1 MERLIS
7 FPSPMAELG
16 KRNTLTILNESPHGI
31 YLDGEELGD
40 ILLPNAYVPKSLSP
54 NQKLDVFVY
63 LDSEDRIVATTETPF
78 AEADQFAALKVVEV
92 NEKVGAFLDWG
103 LSKDL
108 LLPYREQK
116 GRVRVGDTR
125 VVRIYVD
132 DASGRIVASEKHA
145 RFISKYRATYKP
157 QEQVDLI
164 VIGETPLGFKAII
177 NSAHIGLLYDNELS
191 EPLTVGQSFK
201 GYINKVRP
209 DGNIDLRRDPSGY
222 TRVAPLAEQILD
234 AIKKNG
240 GTLNLDDKSPPEEIR
255 SMFDVS
261 KKAFKQALGNLYK
274 QRLIEFVPG
283 GIQQTNK

>member
-1 MERLIS
+1 
-7 FPSPMAELG
+7 MAELG
-16 KRNTLTILNESPHGI
+16 KRNTLSILNESPHGL

-40 ILLPNAYVPKSLSP
+40 ILLPNAFVPKNITP
-54 NQKLDVFVY
+54 NQKLSVFVY
-63 LDSEDRIVATTETPF
+63 LDSEDRIVATTETPL
-78 AEADQFAALKVVEV
+78 AEVDQFAALKVVEV

-116 GRVRVGDTR
+116 GRVQVGDTR

-164 VIGETPLGFKAII
+164 VIGETPLGYKAII
-177 NSAHIGLLYDNELS
+177 NSSHIGLLYDNELS

-201 GYINKVRP
+201 GYVNKIRP

-222 TRVAPLAEQILD
+222 TRVAPLADQILQ
-234 AIKKNG
+234 AIRDSG
-240 GTLNLDDKSPPEEIR
+240 GTLMLDDRSPPEAIR
-255 SMFDVS
+255 EAFDVS

-274 QRLIEFVPG
+274 QRLISFVPG
-283 GIQQTNK
+283 GVQLVEK

>member
-1 MERLIS
+1 
-7 FPSPMAELG
+7 MAELG
-16 KRNTLTILNESPHGI
+16 KRNTLSILNESPHGI

-40 ILLPNAYVPKSLSP
+40 ILLPNAYVPKSLTP

-63 LDSEDRIVATTETPF
+63 LDSEDRIVATTETPY
-78 AEADQFAALKVVEV
+78 AEVDQFAALKVVEV

-145 RFISKYRATYKP
+145 RFISKYRAMYKP

-177 NSAHIGLLYDNELS
+177 NSSHIGLLYDNELS

-201 GYINKVRP
+201 GYVNKVRP

-222 TRVAPLAEQILD
+222 TRVAPLAEQILE
-234 AIKKNG
+234 AIEKNG
-240 GTLNLDDKSPPEEIR
+240 GTLNLDDKSPPEAIR
-255 SMFDVS
+255 DAFDVS

-283 GIQQTNK
+283 GIRQVQR

>member
-1 MERLIS
+1 
-7 FPSPMAELG
+7 MAELG
-16 KRNTLTILNESPHGI
+16 KRNTLSIRNESPHGL

-40 ILLPNAYVPKSLSP
+40 ILLPNAYVPPHITPNSKLS
-54 NQKLDVFVY
+54 VFVY
-63 LDSEDRIVATTETPF
+63 LDSEDRIVATTETPL
-78 AEADQFAALKVVEV
+78 AEVDQFAALKVVAV

-132 DASGRIVASEKHA
+132 DASGRIVASEKHD
-145 RFISKYRATYKP
+145 RFISKYRATYQP

-177 NSAHIGLLYDNELS
+177 NSSHIGLLYDNELS
-191 EPLTVGQSFK
+191 EMLRVGQCFK
-201 GYINKVRP
+201 GYVTKVRP

-240 GTLNLDDKSPPEEIR
+240 GTLKLDDKSPPEAVREA
-255 SMFDVS
+255 FDVS

-274 QRLIEFVPG
+274 QRKIQFVPG
-283 GIQQTNK
+283 GVQLTAE

>member
-1 MERLIS
+1 
-7 FPSPMAELG
+7 MAELG